1 VVSDSGET
9 SGFCPLCLGS
19 CPLAAVS
26 SLLTLYLDQFLIFV
40 LVLTR
45 VGSLLMTLPV
55 LGTATV
61 PMQVRAFLAVA
72 IALIIAPLHFGLP
85 IPTPEHLPALA
96 LLLGKEALLGL
107 ALGLAVM
114 VLLSGMQLAG
124 QVISQM
130 SGLSLAEVANP
141 NFDTSV
147 PVLSQVL
154 ELLALAIFFL
164 VGGHRQV
171 LEALLG
177 SFAWMPPGQG
187 QLPASLLDTMTIV
200 ATHSFETGIRAA
212 APVMVAMLLAI
223 LIVALISRTIPQLN
237 AVAVGLNFNSL
248 IVLAVFALCLGSAG
262 WVFQSE
268 VGKVIDQVRDS
279 FVAR

>member
-1 VVSDSGET
+1 MS
-9 SGFCPLCLGS
+9 P
-19 CPLAAVS
+19 
-26 SLLTLYLDQFLIFV
+26 LLTLYLDQLLIFI

-45 VGSLLMTLPV
+45 VGSLLLSLPV

-61 PMQVRAFLAVA
+61 PLQVRAFLAVA
-72 IALIIAPLHFGLP
+72 ISLIIAPLHFGLP
-85 IPTPEHLPALA
+85 IPPPDHLPALA
-96 LLLGKEALLGL
+96 LLLVKEAILGL
-107 ALGLAVM
+107 ALGLSVM

-124 QVISQM
+124 QVVSQM

-147 PVLSQVL
+147 PIFSQIL

-171 LEALLG
+171 LAALLD
-177 SFAWMPPGQG
+177 SFRWMPPGQG
-187 QLPASLLDTMTIV
+187 RFPDSLLATMTAV
-200 ATHSFETGIRAA
+200 ATHSFDTGIRAS

-237 AVAVGLNFNSL
+237 AVAVGLNVNSL

-262 WVFQSE
+262 WVFQE
-268 VGKVIDQVRDS
+268 RVIEVIDDVRIS
-279 FVAR
+279 FADGSGQGFDDE

>member
-1 VVSDSGET
+1 MT
-9 SGFCPLCLGS
+9 
-19 CPLAAVS
+19 
-26 SLLTLYLDQFLIFV
+26 LLNLYLDQLLIFV

-45 VGSLLMTLPV
+45 VGSLFMTLPV
-55 LGTATV
+55 LGTASV
-61 PMQVRAFLAVA
+61 PMQVRALLAMA
-72 IALIIAPLHFGLP
+72 ISLIIAPLHFGLP
-85 IPTPEHLPALA
+85 VPPPDHLLALA
-96 LLLGKEALLGL
+96 LLLAKEAMLGL

-114 VLLSGMQLAG
+114 VLLAGMQLAG

-147 PVLSQVL
+147 PIFSQVL
-154 ELLALAIFFL
+154 ELLALAIFFA

-187 QLPASLLDTMTIV
+187 EFPSSLLDTMTAI
-200 ATHSFETGIRAA
+200 AGHSFDCGIRAS
-212 APVMVAMLLAI
+212 APVMVAMLVAI
-223 LIVALISRTIPQLN
+223 LIVALVSRTIPQLN

-248 IVLAVFALCLGSAG
+248 VVLAVFSLCLGSAG
-262 WVFQSE
+262 WVFQQHMAE
-268 VGKVIDQVRDS
+268 VIDEVQSS
-279 FVAR
+279 FAERLHGG

>member
-1 VVSDSGET
+1 VALAMVV
-9 SGFCPLCLGS
+9 
-19 CPLAAVS
+19 
-26 SLLTLYLDQFLIFV
+26 
-40 LVLTR
+40 
-45 VGSLLMTLPV
+45 
-55 LGTATV
+55 
-61 PMQVRAFLAVA
+61 
-72 IALIIAPLHFGLP
+72 APLHFGLP
-85 IPTPEHLPALA
+85 IPPPDHLPALA
-96 LLLGKEALLGL
+96 VLLVKEAILGL

-124 QVISQM
+124 QVVSQM

-141 NFDTSV
+141 NFETSV
-147 PVLSQVL
+147 PIFSQVL

-171 LEALLG
+171 LDALLG

-187 QLPASLLDTMTIV
+187 HFPASLLDTMTAV

-237 AVAVGLNFNSL
+237 AVAIGLNFNSL
-248 IVLAVFALCLGSAG
+248 IVIAVFALCLGSAG
-262 WVFQSE
+262 WVFQQQ
-268 VGKVIDQVRDS
+268 VGTVIDDVRDS
-279 FVAR
+279 FAAGGQ

>member
-1 VVSDSGET
+1 MH
-9 SGFCPLCLGS
+9 PLFH
-19 CPLAAVS
+19 
-26 SLLTLYLDQFLIFV
+26 LYLDQFLIFV

-55 LGTATV
+55 LGTTTM
-61 PMQVRAFLAVA
+61 PMQVRALLAVA

-85 IPTPEHLPALA
+85 IPQPEHLPELA
-96 LLLGKEALLGL
+96 LLLAKEALLGL

-147 PVLSQVL
+147 PIFSQVL

-171 LEALLG
+171 LGALLG
-177 SFAWMPPGQG
+177 SFAWMPPGQSHF
-187 QLPASLLDTMTIV
+187 PESMLDTLTAV

-212 APVMVAMLLAI
+212 APVMVAMLLSI

-237 AVAVGLNFNSL
+237 AVAIGLNFNSL
-248 IVLAVFALCLGSAG
+248 IVLAVFALTLGSAG
-262 WVFQSE
+262 WVFQE
-268 VGKVIDQVRDS
+268 QMGQVIQQVQES
-279 FVAR
+279 FVSRTELGAGLPTSPG